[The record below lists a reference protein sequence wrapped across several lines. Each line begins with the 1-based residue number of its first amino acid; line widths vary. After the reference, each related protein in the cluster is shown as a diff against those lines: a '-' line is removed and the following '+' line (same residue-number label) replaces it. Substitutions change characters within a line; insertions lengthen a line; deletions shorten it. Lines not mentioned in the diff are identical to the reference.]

1 MEYLEWKFQAFCAL
15 DWQDY
20 FVIAIDQEGKSYF
33 ATKEVGLALT
43 AAIAHGIIARENAL
57 VVMERMLFALE
68 KAKEVAINYQ
78 VNI

>member
-1 MEYLEWKFQAFCAL
+1 VEYLEWKFQDFCAL

-20 FVIAIDQEGKSYF
+20 LVIAIDQEGKSYF
-33 ATKEVGLALT
+33 ATKEVGPALT
-43 AAIAHGIIARENAL
+43 PAIAQDIIARENAL

-68 KAKEVAINYQ
+68 KAKEVGINYQ

>member
-1 MEYLEWKFQAFCAL
+1 MDYLEWKFQDFCAL

-33 ATKEVGLALT
+33 ATKEVGPTLT
-43 AAIAHGIIARENAL
+43 AAIAQGIIARENAL

-68 KAKEVAINYQ
+68 RAKEVAINYQ
-78 VNI
+78 ANI